1 MSLIEITRDQRNNP
15 LDVVE
20 RMAAGNNWPFERAG
34 EDEIG
39 LVVTGRWTN
48 YQVSFT
54 WMGDIEALHLAC
66 AFDMKVPE
74 LRLPH
79 VQQLIGLINEQ
90 LWIGHFDVWAQN
102 GVVMFRH
109 ALLLA
114 GGVTASNRQC
124 EAVFGTALDS
134 CERYF
139 PAFQFVIWAGKT
151 ARQAMDAA
159 MFETAGE
166 A

>member
-1 MSLIEITRDQRNNP
+1 MALIESARDHRSSP

-20 RMAAGNNWPFERAG
+20 HMAAGNNWPFERAG

-54 WMGDIEALHLAC
+54 WMNEIETLHLAC

-74 LRLPH
+74 PRLAD
-79 VQQLIGLINEQ
+79 VQKLIALINEQ
-90 LWIGHFDVWAQN
+90 MWIGHFDVWTQS
-102 GVVMFRH
+102 GVIMFRH
-109 ALLLA
+109 ALVLA
-114 GGVTASNRQC
+114 GGVAASGRQC
-124 EAVFGTALDS
+124 EAVLASALDS

-139 PAFQFVIWAGKT
+139 PAFQFVIWAGKS
-151 ARQAMDAA
+151 AREAMESA
-159 MFETAGE
+159 MFETTGE

>member
-1 MSLIEITRDQRNNP
+1 MALIESIREHHNSP

-54 WMGDIEALHLAC
+54 WMNDIETLHLAC

-74 LRLPH
+74 PRLAD
-79 VQQLIGLINEQ
+79 VQKLIALINEQ
-90 LWIGHFDVWAQN
+90 MWIGHFDVWAQS

-109 ALLLA
+109 ALVLA
-114 GGVTASNRQC
+114 GGVAASVRQC
-124 EAVFGTALDS
+124 EAVLATALDS

-139 PAFQFVIWAGKT
+139 PAFQFVIWAGKS
-151 ARQAMDAA
+151 AREAMESA
-159 MFETAGE
+159 MFETTGE

>member
-1 MSLIEITRDQRNNP
+1 MSLIEIVRDQPDSP

-20 RMAAGNNWPFERAG
+20 HMAAGNNWPFERAG

-39 LVVTGRWTN
+39 IVVTGRWTN

-74 LRLPH
+74 ARLAD
-79 VQQLIGLINEQ
+79 VQQLIAKINEQ
-90 LWIGHFDVWAQN
+90 LWIGHFDVWMQN

-109 ALLLA
+109 ALVLA
-114 GGVTASNRQC
+114 GGVTASGRQC
-124 EAVFGTALDS
+124 EAMLGTALDS

-139 PAFQFVIWAGKT
+139 PAFQFVIWAGKS
-151 ARQAMDAA
+151 AREARDLAMV
-159 MFETAGE
+159 ETAGQ

>member
-1 MSLIEITRDQRNNP
+1 MALIESTREHRSSP

-20 RMAAGNNWPFERAG
+20 HMAAGNNWPFERAS

-54 WMGDIEALHLAC
+54 WMNEIETLHLAC

-74 LRLPH
+74 LRLTD
-79 VQQLIGLINEQ
+79 VQKLIALINEQ
-90 LWIGHFDVWAQN
+90 LWIGHFDVWTQN
-102 GVVMFRH
+102 GVIMFRH
-109 ALLLA
+109 ALVLA
-114 GGVTASNRQC
+114 GGVVASGRQC
-124 EAVFGTALDS
+124 EAVLGTAIDT

-139 PAFQFVIWAGKT
+139 PAFQFVIWAGKS
-151 ARQAMDAA
+151 AREAMDSA
-159 MFETAGE
+159 MFETTGQA
-166 A
+166 

>member
-1 MSLIEITRDQRNNP
+1 MALIESAHDSRGSP

-20 RMAAGNNWPFERAG
+20 HMAAGNNWPFERAG

-54 WMGDIEALHLAC
+54 WMNEIETLHLAC

-74 LRLPH
+74 PRLAD
-79 VQQLIGLINEQ
+79 VQKLIGLINEQ
-90 LWIGHFDVWAQN
+90 MWIGHFDVWTQN

-109 ALLLA
+109 ALVLA
-114 GGVTASNRQC
+114 GGVAASGRQC
-124 EAVFGTALDS
+124 EAVLASALDS

-139 PAFQFVIWAGKT
+139 PAFQFVVWAGKS
-151 ARQAMDAA
+151 AREAMESA
-159 MFETAGE
+159 MFETTGE

>member
-1 MSLIEITRDQRNNP
+1 MALIESARDHRGSP

-20 RMAAGNNWPFERAG
+20 HMAAGNNWPFERAG

-54 WMGDIEALHLAC
+54 WMNEIETLHLAC
-66 AFDMKVPE
+66 AFDMKVPD
-74 LRLPH
+74 RSH
-79 VQQLIGLINEQ
+79 ATVQQLISLINEQ
-90 LWIGHFDVWAQN
+90 MWIGHFDVWTQN

-109 ALLLA
+109 ALVLA
-114 GGVTASNRQC
+114 GGVAASGRQC
-124 EAVFGTALDS
+124 EAVLASALDS

-139 PAFQFVIWAGKT
+139 PAFQFVIWAGKS
-151 ARQAMDAA
+151 AREAMEAA
-159 MFETAGE
+159 MFETTGE

>member
-1 MSLIEITRDQRNNP
+1 MSLIEIARDQPDNP

-20 RMAAGNNWPFERAG
+20 HMVAGNNWPFERAG

-74 LRLPH
+74 ARLIE
-79 VQQLIGLINEQ
+79 VQQLIARINEQ
-90 LWIGHFDVWAQN
+90 LWIGHFDVWMQN

-109 ALLLA
+109 ALVLA
-114 GGVTASNRQC
+114 GGVTASGRQC
-124 EAVFGTALDS
+124 EAVLGTALDS

-139 PAFQFVIWAGKT
+139 PAFQFVIWAGKS
-151 ARQAMDAA
+151 AREAMESA
-159 MFETAGE
+159 MFETAGQ

>member
-1 MSLIEITRDQRNNP
+1 MALIEATRDHRDSP

-20 RMAAGNNWPFERAG
+20 RMATGNNWPFERAG

-54 WMGDIEALHLAC
+54 WMTDIETLHLAC

-74 LRLPH
+74 LRLTD
-79 VQQLIGLINEQ
+79 VQKLIALINEQ
-90 LWIGHFDVWAQN
+90 LWIGHFDVWTQN
-102 GVVMFRH
+102 GVIMFRH
-109 ALLLA
+109 ALVLA
-114 GGVTASNRQC
+114 GGVVASGRQC
-124 EAVFGTALDS
+124 EAVLGTAIDT

-139 PAFQFVIWAGKT
+139 PAFQFVIWAGKS
-151 ARQAMDAA
+151 AREAMDSA
-159 MFETAGE
+159 MFETTGQA
-166 A
+166 

>member
-1 MSLIEITRDQRNNP
+1 MALIESAHDNRGSP

-20 RMAAGNNWPFERAG
+20 HMAAGNNWPFERAG

-54 WMGDIEALHLAC
+54 WMNDIETLHLAC

-74 LRLPH
+74 PRLAD
-79 VQQLIGLINEQ
+79 VQKLIGLINEQ
-90 LWIGHFDVWAQN
+90 MWIGHFDVWTQN

-109 ALLLA
+109 ALVLA
-114 GGVTASNRQC
+114 GGVAASGRQC
-124 EAVFGTALDS
+124 EAVLASALDS

-139 PAFQFVIWAGKT
+139 PAFQFVIWAGKS
-151 ARQAMDAA
+151 AREAMESA
-159 MFETAGE
+159 MFETTGE